1 MPRRG
6 GAEGVGVGGGHPG
19 IRSGLHEKAS
29 RMTRERFSFAGSRE
43 KPLVGVGSSCG
54 VVGAGDGGPGGL
66 GAGELACGWVGW
78 CGGAE

>member
-1 MPRRG
+1 M
-6 GAEGVGVGGGHPG
+6 GGGHPG

-66 GAGELACGWVGW
+66 GAGGWVGA
-78 CGGAE
+78 GGRSDP